1 MVRQMLPVRAAA
13 GRDSLGACQS
23 CALAV
28 HHKMLPCPRGGQG
41 NVSKS
46 EVPRSKLGGGT
57 RCFFFF
63 GFLGT
68 KVMLSSLFPHGA
80 VFDPGRMIASQFLLD
95 FIVLERYSLPLC
107 PWVRNP

>member
-1 MVRQMLPVRAAA
+1 MRAAA

-28 HHKMLPCPRGGQG
+28 HHKMLPCPWGGQG
-41 NVSKS
+41 NVTNG
-46 EVPRSKLGGGT
+46 EVPRLKLGGGT

-68 KVMLSSLFPHGA
+68 KVLLSSLLPHGA
-80 VFDPGRMIASQFLLD
+80 VFDPGRLKASQFLLD
-95 FIVLERYSLPLC
+95 FIVLERYSLPLR